1 MRNLKHLAALA
12 AATGLLWAA
21 LPAAPVEVGLGT
33 LRIGGVLQTV
43 YGYAP
48 YGGFDYRAWSFT
60 EKRARII
67 FNGDLPE
74 QKVKYLVQL
83 EALQGAPLLD
93 ARIQACGW
101 LPKTDIFI
109 GQFIPAVGHYM
120 PRSTALLEMV
130 NYPLLVTKY
139 AMWRQV
145 GAQTTT
151 KLGPVDWNMGV
162 FNGYPAT
169 NPFTAAKYD
178 DPGKDV
184 LISSSYKSL
193 GFVQLFGYGWLGNA
207 VEARD
212 VDARRNWFGGGAMAE
227 RKLGHGMLLILRGEA
242 AAGEERRG
250 MGGPLAKSGGHYLH
264 MGLRPHPKIEL
275 LGRWD
280 RFDTKRDDDGAAWYT
295 GGGNYYFSG
304 TNLMLYANYVHKR
317 LETNPPGNDDEFLVQ
332 AQLAF

>member
-33 LRIGGVLQTV
+33 LKIGGVLQTV

-48 YGGFDYRAWSFT
+48 GLRYYRQNIRAWSFT
-60 EKRARII
+60 EKRARLI
-67 FNGDLPE
+67 FSGDLPE
-74 QKVKYLVQL
+74 QKVKYLIQL
-83 EALQGAPLLD
+83 EALQVAPLLD
-93 ARIQACGW
+93 ARVQACGW
-101 LPKTDIFI
+101 LPRTDVYA
-109 GQFIPAVGHYM
+109 GRFIPSVGHYM

-145 GAQTTT
+145 GVQTST
-151 KLGPVDWNMGV
+151 KLGPFDWNMGV
-162 FNGYPAT
+162 FNGYPA
-169 NPFTAAKYD
+169 NNTAD
-178 DPGKDV
+178 NDPGKD
-184 LISSSYKSL
+184 LMFSSWYR
-193 GFVQLFGYGWLGNA
+193 GPAGIQLFGYGWLGNA
-207 VEARD
+207 GEARD

-227 RKLGHGMLLILRGEA
+227 RKLGQGMLLVLRGEA

-295 GGGNYYFSG
+295 GGVNYYFSG